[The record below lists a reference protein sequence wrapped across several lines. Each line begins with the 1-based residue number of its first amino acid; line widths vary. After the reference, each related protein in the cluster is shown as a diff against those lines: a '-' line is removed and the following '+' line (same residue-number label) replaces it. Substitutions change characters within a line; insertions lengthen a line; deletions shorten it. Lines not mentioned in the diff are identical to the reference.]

1 MNLCGI
7 EVSDLGSFI
16 QLPYFYQTN
25 FHVLVIHDLM
35 ENLVSGG
42 ILLENRDP
50 EQPTSILWDSI
61 DYLR

>member
-35 ENLVSGG
+35 EILVSGG

-50 EQPTSILWDSI
+50 EKPTSILWDSI
-61 DYLR
+61 EYLR